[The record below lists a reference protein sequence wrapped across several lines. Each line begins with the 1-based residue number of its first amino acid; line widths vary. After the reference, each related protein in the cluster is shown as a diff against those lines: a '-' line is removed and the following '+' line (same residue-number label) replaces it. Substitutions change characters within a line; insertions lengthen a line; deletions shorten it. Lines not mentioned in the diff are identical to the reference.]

1 MFRMIYSYVRLRL
14 TIQPVF
20 RDKESVIE
28 VMKVFDRFSLFP
40 DLKPNQSKCKISD
53 TVELLKGVSPAPC
66 GLECIDLTNK
76 PLKSLIFTFF
86 IIKSSKMRKAL

>member
-1 MFRMIYSYVRLRL
+1 MIYSYVRLRL

-20 RDKESVIE
+20 SDKESVIE

-40 DLKPNQSKCKISD
+40 GLKTNQSKCKISD
-53 TVELLKGVSPAPC
+53 TVEPLKWVSPAPC